1 MPPPIGRAR
10 FGCDNLAPIA
20 ALPGVHLISLQKGD
34 GLDQLGSL
42 PSGMRVET
50 LGPDLDAGP
59 DAFLDTAAIMMSLDL
74 VIACDTAI
82 AHLAGAL
89 GRPIWLLLSHNPD
102 WRWLTERED
111 SPWYPTARLFRQTQP
126 GDWAGV
132 IAKVAQAIAQRVN

>member
-1 MPPPIGRAR
+1 
-10 FGCDNLAPIA
+10 
-20 ALPGVHLISLQKGD
+20 
-34 GLDQLGSL
+34 
-42 PSGMRVET
+42 
-50 LGPDLDAGP
+50 
-59 DAFLDTAAIMMSLDL
+59 MMSLDL

-102 WRWLTERED
+102 WRWLTERKD